1 MRLLAVS
8 IFLQSRNRTQV
19 ANQLKVARSSVNS
32 WVSNYLE
39 QGLVGLEDKQRPG
52 KRPSLSNDQK
62 RCPMTKSGGS
72 PDILNSKHNRMRE
85 AG

>member
-1 MRLLAVS
+1 MKSETAESLLCLSKKEKNHQKRMRLLAVS
-8 IFLQSRNRTQV
+8 IFLQSRNRTQI

-52 KRPSLSNDQK
+52 KR
-62 RCPMTKSGGS
+62 
-72 PDILNSKHNRMRE
+72 
-85 AG
+85 